1 MVTFQENLWVVEGL
15 GIGMKSRRSPSNL
28 QAMGMLVGLGGQTH
42 LEGSMNLNGTGFLNL
57 TMDFRTWCLWI
68 PEGEIFCVL
77 EVFNQPSTMCTGK
90 DSRSM
95 FAMHLSLGSCWIMH
109 FRKTRKRKAHS
120 WNSKSHTEKCLKWV
134 LREFP
139 GDPVVKTLLSL
150 PRALGSI
157 PGLGTKIPQAVL
169 WPPTHT
175 HTKRVLRQKC
185 PQIL

>member
-1 MVTFQENLWVVEGL
+1 MSLGKYPQIKKKTVTVVTFQENLWVVEGL
-15 GIGMKSRRSPSNL
+15 GIGMKPRRSPSNL

-95 FAMHLSLGSCWIMH
+95 FAMHLSLGSCWIMR

-139 GDPVVKTLLSL
+139 GDPVVKTLLSHC
-150 PRALGSI
+150 
-157 PGLGTKIPQAVL
+157 QEL
-169 WPPTHT
+169 W
-175 HTKRVLRQKC
+175 VQSLV
-185 PQIL
+185 